1 MERRQLSAVERE
13 LTATLRECK
22 RLAGDAVAW
31 SVVPPPAPGAA
42 AARPLINAKRRD
54 SMIELAFLRA
64 FLAWETFLEDAF
76 VLYMLGKKPVSGRRP
91 YRFVLPPS
99 REWAHEAIRE
109 GQRYAK
115 WDGQVVSNKAT
126 RFFKDGRPFTDV
138 LRANQ
143 AFFEEATTIRNA
155 VAHSSS
161 EARDKFLNIVRNKPG
176 APPIANITVG
186 AFLNAQVPAS
196 NPPIAFLDF
205 YLDRLEFVADQIVR
219 L

>member
-1 MERRQLSAVERE
+1 MERRQLSAVQRQ
-13 LTATLRECK
+13 LVTTLNECR

-31 SVVPPPAPGAA
+31 SVTPPIGHAGQPR
-42 AARPLINAKRRD
+42 RPVINVKRRD

-64 FLAWETFLEDAF
+64 FLAWETFLEEAF
-76 VLYMLGKKPVSGRRP
+76 LLYMLGRKPISGRRP
-91 YRFVLPPS
+91 YRFVLPPT
-99 REWAHEAIRE
+99 REWAQESVRE

-126 RFFKDGRPFTDV
+126 RFFKDGLPFTAV

-143 AFFEEATTIRNA
+143 AFFDEATTIRNA

-161 EARDKFLNIVRNKPG
+161 DARNKFLQIVRNKPG
-176 APPIANITVG
+176 APVIANITVG

-196 NPPIAFLDF
+196 NPPVAFLDF
-205 YLDRLEFVADQIVR
+205 YIDRVEFVADQLVR